1 MIQRVQSIY
10 LLFSIIFMIAIT
22 YFLPVLISKEGDVF
36 FTHHSIYAHITILVS
51 SFLLLYSIFLFKNRK
66 KQLLFNQISKFLLSV
81 TFFILFFTKGELFPA
96 RGMFVFIIPYVLIL
110 LANKFIKKDE
120 KLVQSADRIR

>member
-10 LLFSIIFMIAIT
+10 LLFSIIFLKSIT
-22 YFLPVLISKEGDVF
+22 YLLPVLISEERELF
-36 FTHHSIYAHITILVS
+36 LTHHNIYTHITILAS
-51 SFLLLYSIFLFKNRK
+51 SFLLFYSIFLFKNRK
-66 KQLLFNQISKFLLSV
+66 KQLLFNQISKFLLSA

-110 LANKFIKKDE
+110 LANRYIKKDE